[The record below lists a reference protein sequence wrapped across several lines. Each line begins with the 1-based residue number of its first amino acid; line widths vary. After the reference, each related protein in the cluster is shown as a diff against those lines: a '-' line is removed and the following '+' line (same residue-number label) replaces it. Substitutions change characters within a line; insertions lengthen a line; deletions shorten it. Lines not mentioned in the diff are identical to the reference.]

1 MVPAVGV
8 VLGVL
13 ALAVLCEGYRPGGG
27 HGGVGCIQKKNS
39 IGAVSDGYHISDR
52 HDGSDD
58 EHGKTRSYPSRTAWG
73 AAYSLGEKFPFLLE
87 RKFGIAAYDYWY
99 GYSSCQIDLML
110 ADQPVID
117 YGSTEKKNERSM
129 FGTREEYDEMEALTA
144 AWEAQNKESM
154 VGKKVN
160 LSEFMTKKV

>member
-1 MVPAVGV
+1 
-8 VLGVL
+8 
-13 ALAVLCEGYRPGGG
+13 
-27 HGGVGCIQKKNS
+27 
-39 IGAVSDGYHISDR
+39 
-52 HDGSDD
+52 
-58 EHGKTRSYPSRTAWG
+58 
-73 AAYSLGEKFPFLLE
+73 
-87 RKFGIAAYDYWY
+87 
-99 GYSSCQIDLML
+99 
-110 ADQPVID
+110 VID